1 MKIGLNATCL
11 NDRPSGARQRFVG
24 IYGELV
30 RRLPD
35 VEFVVYEPA
44 DCRVATWFKGA
55 PNVFARRTPL
65 PSEGR
70 TRKFFNGLGYWRS
83 ALQNERFDFFEM
95 FNFPLVKAPT
105 GSNLLTIHD
114 LRSLHDRRVP
124 FRHAAY
130 KSFIGKQVRSAEHVI
145 TVSETVKQEILDF
158 FPGVPISVI
167 YNGLDTREFDHVCET
182 DIRMFRTKYRLPE
195 NFALTVGHFEKR
207 KNYLRLVDAFAQ
219 LRDRGC
225 MCPLVIIGNNTGER
239 KRVEERIETVKL
251 HNSVI
256 TLSDLSDSEVRCAY
270 KLCSLF
276 VFPSSYEG
284 FGIPI
289 LEAMAAHRPIV
300 LSDLSVFRE
309 ITEEKG
315 IYFPHDNV
323 EAMAFAIEKVLFSSS
338 ETARLVEYGKGRVE
352 AFSFKSLAAQL
363 EILYNS
369 LS

>member
-1 MKIGLNATCL
+1 MKIGLNATCF

-35 VEFVVYEPA
+35 AEFVVYEPE
-44 DCRVATWFKGA
+44 DCRVGAWFKGA

-70 TRKFFNGLGYWRS
+70 TWKLLNGLRYWRS
-83 ALQNERFDFFEM
+83 ALQNERFDLFEI
-95 FNFPLVKAPT
+95 FSLPVAKSPT
-105 GSNLLTIHD
+105 GRNLLTIHD
-114 LRSLHDRRVP
+114 LRILHDRRASL
-124 FRHAAY
+124 RHVAY
-130 KSFIGKQVRSAEHVI
+130 KAFIGKHLRSAEHVI
-145 TVSETVKQEILDF
+145 AVSESVKKEILDF
-158 FPGVPISVI
+158 FPGTRISVI
-167 YNGLDTREFDHVCET
+167 YNGLDTREFDHVCEA
-182 DIRMFRTKYRLPE
+182 DLRVFENKHRLPK
-195 NFALTVGHFEKR
+195 NYALAVGHFEKR

-219 LRDRGC
+219 LRDRGRIL
-225 MCPLVIIGNNTGER
+225 PLVIIGNDNGEW
-239 KRVEERIETVKL
+239 KRVEEKIEAAKL
-251 HNSVI
+251 RNSV
-256 TLSDLSDSEVRCAY
+256 TTLSGLSDLEVRCAY

-309 ITEEKG
+309 ITEDKG
-315 IYFPHDNV
+315 IYFPHDNI

-338 ETARLVEYGKGRVE
+338 ETARLVEYGKGRIE
-352 AFSFKSLAAQL
+352 AFSFKNSAAQL